1 MSNLIGS
8 TVPVHVFQSVS
19 GRWRWIAAPTSNVDQ
34 EPMCQ
39 SSLVGF
45 NFSMNAEA
53 HAKAV
58 LRGWDVE
65 IVLHDE
71 PISEEDVAVE
81 TGLASGQVTFN
92 HLKAIQSAGGDAL
105 VKFLRAQGL
114 MKSDASDPTQGFKKL
129 RGEQARLAAR
139 SG

>member
-1 MSNLIGS
+1 MFRAASS
-8 TVPVHVFQSVS
+8 TRMLPLRQQWAKTIISPTPSTPVRRS
-19 GRWRWIAAPTSNVDQ
+19 A
-34 EPMCQ
+34 
-39 SSLVGF
+39 
-45 NFSMNAEA
+45 SMINRTNA
-53 HAKAV
+53 KSV

-71 PISEEDVAVE
+71 PISEEDVALE

-92 HLKAIQSAGGDAL
+92 HLKAIQSAGGDSL